1 MKRRI
6 NNEDYHAI
14 QANIEQIESVQ
25 INIKELIDG
34 INERISTMLQE
45 STIGGCTLGELIDQE
60 KKETES
66 LHEKLEHIAGENE
79 DYLLERS
86 DTWHESE
93 NCDLYNEWL
102 EEWLDTQI
110 DLDNREVIYSV
121 DGNGLE
127 NIFELEI
134 EALIPDQIELPDQS
148 PEGN

>member
-6 NNEDYHAI
+6 ENEDYHAI
-14 QANIEQIESVQ
+14 RANIEQIESVQ
-25 INIKELIDG
+25 TNIKELIDG

-45 STIGGCTLGELIDQE
+45 STIGSRTLRDLIDRE
-60 KKETES
+60 KKETDS
-66 LHEKLEHIAGENE
+66 LNDKLEHIAGENE
-79 DYLLERS
+79 DYLLECS
-86 DTWHESE
+86 EAWHESD

-134 EALIPDQIELPDQS
+134 QVLIPDEIELPDQS
-148 PEGN
+148 PEGR